1 MYLNNND
8 LAHYEDM
15 FLYQCIPVFIALGR
29 YGPHARCSDKANEF

>member
-15 FLYQCIPVFIALGR
+15 FLYQGIPVFIALVCWKVWTSR
-29 YGPHARCSDKANEF
+29 ALL